1 MRQAIRRQGPALAL
15 AFLALFAAL
24 GGSVYAKKHR
34 ARRINGKLVR
44 VKSLPGNRLAL
55 ASVPGNRLKP
65 GALPGN
71 RLGPNSITGGQIDEA
86 SLNQVPSAVHA
97 ETADTAVDSQT
108 ALNAVNA
115 VNATTVNGHEVGCRP
130 GTTPFAGACWDASPS
145 EAAKTAPAAAVDCAS
160 RGGRLPEALELAAFA
175 DEPGVKIAT
184 TNEWSSDIPVYS
196 GSGTYAVITVSSTG
210 EIGSVPSTET
220 LKYRCVMPLVS

>member
-1 MRQAIRRQGPALAL
+1 MRERIRRQGPALAL

-24 GGSVYAKKHR
+24 GGSVYAAKKH
-34 ARRINGKLVR
+34 ARKINGKVVR

-71 RLGPNSITGGQIDEA
+71 RLGPNSITGGQIDEG

-97 ETADTAVDSQT
+97 DSADTARDAQT

-115 VNATTVNGHEVGCRP
+115 VNATTVNGHEVGCRT
-130 GTTPFAGACWDASPS
+130 GTIPFAGACWDASAT
-145 EAAKTAPAAAVDCAS
+145 EAAKTAPAAAADCAS
-160 RGGRLPEALELAAFA
+160 RGGSLPEALQLVAFA
-175 DEPGVKIAT
+175 SLPGVQLAGT
-184 TNEWSSDIPVYS
+184 DEWSSDIPVYS
-196 GSGTYAVITVSSTG
+196 GSGTYGVITVSKQG
-210 EIGSVPSTET
+210 EVDSQPSTT
-220 LKYRCVMPLVS
+220 VLKYRCVIPLVT